1 MFAVKRFIARIEK
14 DFAFIEAEELNHL
27 KNVLRLK
34 EGDEVI
40 VLNGNGNEY
49 LGKIFEI
56 DKNKA
61 QIAIKSQKTCENNP
75 RNSISLFISA
85 IKREKL
91 ELVVQK
97 AVECGVKKLYIF
109 ESKFSAMK
117 LSGERLSRYEKI
129 MFSSLKQCERADA
142 VKIEIL
148 SFKEMISLFA
158 KCKTKLFANEREG
171 ESFDFSTLKNAK
183 DIGILVGCEGGFS
196 ADEKKEILK
205 CKPENISLGN
215 RILRA
220 ETAAILLSG
229 IASLFSGN

>member
-1 MFAVKRFIARIEK
+1 MALIEG
-14 DFAFIEAEELNHL
+14 EELNHL

-40 VLNGNGNEY
+40 VINGDGNEY
-49 LGKIFEI
+49 LCEILKIS
-56 DKNKA
+56 KNNA
-61 QIAIKSQKTCENNP
+61 VLSIKSQKKCENNP
-75 RNSISLFISA
+75 KNIISLFISA

-97 AVECGVKKLYIF
+97 AVECGIKNLYIF
-109 ESKFSAMK
+109 ESAFSAMK

-129 MFSSLKQCERADA
+129 MLSSLKQCERADA
-142 VKIEIL
+142 MKIEIL
-148 SFKEMISLFA
+148 SFKEMLSRFSA
-158 KCKTKLFANEREG
+158 CETKLFANEREG
-171 ESFDFSTLKNAK
+171 DPFDFSSLKSAK
-183 DIGILVGCEGGFS
+183 NIGVLIGCEGGFS

-220 ETAAILLSG
+220 ETAAILLTG